1 MWESFQDD
9 KHVSP
14 AIQYNVDC
22 VTLVNI
28 EIPVGV
34 GKKPDETSDD
44 SVNIWGLL
52 YEQGSSEMEHR

>member
-1 MWESFQDD
+1 MKYLTAETKTWGMWESFQDD

-34 GKKPDETSDD
+34 GNKPDETSDD
-44 SVNIWGLL
+44 SVNI
-52 YEQGSSEMEHR
+52 